1 MSHLDHSI
9 VLAKFCTGALALC
22 LACAAGDG
30 RAAAESPQ
38 VWLGGVDPIVRASMD
53 PNSTS
58 DFMDL
63 FDPKA
68 QWSKA
73 ASRVKVF
80 QTSTQFFSG
89 VRIGDVERKAPDQ
102 MLTRMFEDLKRR
114 RIALGV
120 EALMLS
126 GDGQCGVGVEGYSAP
141 RQMLAIANRIK
152 MLGGTLSYVAMD
164 GPLMSGHFYSGPRAC
179 HSSVEAIAKEA
190 AEKVKQMRTVFP
202 DLKVGDIEPV
212 GVTEPAGWANSFIE
226 WTQAYKA
233 AVGEPLA
240 FVHCDMQWRGP
251 WQAQLRKLEARLRA
265 DGTRVGV
272 IYNGFGADKTDEEW
286 TQHAEDHFNTLERD
300 ASLVPDDAIIQTWD
314 RHPVRFLPET
324 QPGTLTYLVGRYGS
338 RH

>member
-1 MSHLDHSI
+1 
-9 VLAKFCTGALALC
+9 
-22 LACAAGDG
+22 
-30 RAAAESPQ
+30 
-38 VWLGGVDPIVRASMD
+38 MD

-63 FDPKA
+63 FDSKA

-73 ASRVKVF
+73 ASRIKVF
-80 QTSTQFFSG
+80 ETSTQFFSG
-89 VRIGDVERKAPDQ
+89 VRDGGVERNVPDQ

-114 RIALGV
+114 HIALAV

-141 RQMLAIANRIK
+141 GQMLAIAKRIK
-152 MLGGTLSYVAMD
+152 TLGGTLSYVAMD
-164 GPLMSGHFYSGPRAC
+164 GPLMGGHFYGGPRAC
-179 HSSVEAIAKEA
+179 HSPVKAIAKEV
-190 AEKVKQMRTVFP
+190 AEKVRQMRTIFP
-202 DLKVGDIEPV
+202 DLKVGDVEPV
-212 GVTEPAGWANSFIE
+212 GVTEPAGWANSVIE

-251 WQAQLRKLEARLRA
+251 WQAQLRKLEERLRA

-286 TQHAEDHFNTLERD
+286 TQHAEDHINALERD

-314 RHPVRFLPET
+314 RHPARFLPET
-324 QPGTLTYLVGRYGS
+324 QPGTLTYLVDRYGS
-338 RH
+338 RR